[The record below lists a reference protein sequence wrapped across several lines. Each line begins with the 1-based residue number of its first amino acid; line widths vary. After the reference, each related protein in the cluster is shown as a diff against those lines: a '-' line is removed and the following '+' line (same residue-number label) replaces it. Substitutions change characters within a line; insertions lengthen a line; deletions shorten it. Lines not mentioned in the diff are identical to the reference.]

1 MIMENRTMD
10 AEKAIKAQR
19 DYLIELSKTDKTWMR
34 DSFAKGQGFAPS
46 SGICYNCRKQIYADV
61 EVSRRNWNNGQIE
74 KVVSHGISVER
85 AGSELTTGCPHC
97 HRSFVD

>member
-1 MIMENRTMD
+1 MEQRTID

-19 DYLIELSKTDKTWMR
+19 EYLIELSKTDKTWMR
-34 DSFAKGQGFAPS
+34 DSFAKGKGFAPA
-46 SGICYNCRKQIYADV
+46 SGFCYNCHKQIYADV
-61 EVSRRNWNNGQIE
+61 EVSIRNWKTGEME

-85 AGSELTTGCPHC
+85 AGRELATGCPHC